1 MISDDENAA
10 GLERGEQRVIH
21 AGAIDEPALND
32 YLALGAGTIEVVAI
46 PNGYDTVRVLS
57 GLLKDVDLVLA
68 GGRAESGAGSG
79 LFPYAL
85 AKALGRPVV
94 ANVLDVEI
102 EGAEARVRQ
111 FLPKGRRRGVAVSLP
126 AILAVHPLT
135 QVRLGYAYAR
145 RLSGRIVAVSPA
157 IDGQLGAAVG
167 ASRVAV
173 DDGRFSRD
181 KQIGATG
188 KMVSARGYIAVGI
201 SGAVQHL
208 QGIKDCQHVIAVNRD
223 AGAPIIGRA
232 DLSVIGDAEEVMQAL
247 LTRIAQ
253 AREQRELP
261 EAP

>member
-1 MISDDENAA
+1 MTVGKFVAA
-10 GLERGEQRVIH
+10 VLVSAGRHPFTGTPRACRGDAV
-21 AGAIDEPALND
+21 A
-32 YLALGAGTIEVVAI
+32 LALGQRIVGDGLRIIHDRRDRRAGAQRLPGAGADQIEVVAT

-68 GGRAESGAGSG
+68 GGRAESGAGSE

-145 RLSGRIVAVSPA
+145 RLSGRIVAVCPA
-157 IDGQLGAAVG
+157 IDGQLGAG
-167 ASRVAV
+167 AREFAL
-173 DDGRFSRD
+173 DGR
-181 KQIGATG
+181 ANL
-188 KMVSARGYIAVGI
+188 AP
-201 SGAVQHL
+201 
-208 QGIKDCQHVIAVNRD
+208 
-223 AGAPIIGRA
+223 AGALESGGKTIRA
-232 DLSVIGDAEEVMQAL
+232 
-247 LTRIAQ
+247 
-253 AREQRELP
+253 
-261 EAP
+261 

>member
-1 MISDDENAA
+1 MTVGKFVAA
-10 GLERGEQRVIH
+10 VLVSAGRHPFTGTPRACRGDAVAIALGQRIVGDALRIIH

-32 YLALGAGTIEVVAI
+32 YLALGADTIEVVAT

-157 IDGQLGAAVG
+157 IDGQLGADPRESLWTVEQT
-167 ASRVAV
+167 SRRPV
-173 DDGRFSRD
+173 RL
-181 KQIGATG
+181 K
-188 KMVSARGYIAVGI
+188 
-201 SGAVQHL
+201 
-208 QGIKDCQHVIAVNRD
+208 
-223 AGAPIIGRA
+223 
-232 DLSVIGDAEEVMQAL
+232 AEEKRSAHERMRAAVVSEAKGGVVAFEG
-247 LTRIAQ
+247 TSVDKAQ
-253 AREQRELP
+253 VVLNYLRNHRLIDF
-261 EAP
+261 

>member
-1 MISDDENAA
+1 MTAGKFVAA
-10 GLERGEQRVIH
+10 VLVSAGRHPFTGTPRACRGDAVAIALGQRIAGDGLRIIH

-32 YLALGAGTIEVVAI
+32 YLALGAGTIEVVAT

-57 GLLKDVDLVLA
+57 DLLKEVDLVLA

-135 QVRLGYAYAR
+135 QVRVGYAYAR

-157 IDGQLGAAVG
+157 IDGQPGAGARESPWTVEQTSRRPVRLKAEEKRSAHERMRAAVVSEAKG
-167 ASRVAV
+167 GVVAFEGTSV
-173 DDGRFSRD
+173 D
-181 KQIGATG
+181 K
-188 KMVSARGYIAVGI
+188 
-201 SGAVQHL
+201 
-208 QGIKDCQHVIAVNRD
+208 
-223 AGAPIIGRA
+223 
-232 DLSVIGDAEEVMQAL
+232 
-247 LTRIAQ
+247 AQ
-253 AREQRELP
+253 VVLNYLRNHRLIEF
-261 EAP
+261 

>member
-1 MISDDENAA
+1 MRARSTS
-10 GLERGEQRVIH
+10 RRQ
-21 AGAIDEPALND
+21 IDYP
-32 YLALGAGTIEVVAI
+32 ALGAGTIEVVAT

-135 QVRLGYAYAR
+135 QVRLGYAYACCLSGRDRR
-145 RLSGRIVAVSPA
+145 RLSGDRW
-157 IDGQLGAAVG
+157 AA
-167 ASRVAV
+167 RR
-173 DDGRFSRD
+173 GRPR
-181 KQIGATG
+181 
-188 KMVSARGYIAVGI
+188 
-201 SGAVQHL
+201 
-208 QGIKDCQHVIAVNRD
+208 NR
-223 AGAPIIGRA
+223 PGR
-232 DLSVIGDAEEVMQAL
+232 
-247 LTRIAQ
+247 
-253 AREQRELP
+253 
-261 EAP
+261 